1 MNEPTLHPPRLALP
15 MIGLTLVLTGLGL
28 VAGWMIGQGS
38 GTADPG
44 GHGHGHG
51 HGHGADKGAAAGAP
65 TFDETTRINL
75 GIQTGEIQPSSY
87 TVTTRI
93 PGVITETPFSNRP
106 VATPIGGRIEKILV
120 LPGQRVTAGQPL
132 LTIVRDR
139 LPPPELTMTSAIL
152 QPASEEI
159 HETVAA
165 LREARQEREIIDAEL
180 QRVREFAEGAL
191 PRKTVIDLEYN
202 RMRVD
207 SRFVRAR
214 DELAKHG
221 FTEAQV
227 ERVSTGGEIPH
238 LDARL
243 WQRALD
249 KNGLWPDTA
258 DRLYAALPEPVRA
271 RLWTVSSIGELAA
284 RGLDS
289 EELIAWITEDATA
302 GPRFTEIAALV
313 QLGHSVTDV
322 RQLHRLG
329 ALDPMVTIRAPEGT
343 GGDTPD
349 WDVHHIEALI
359 GQHVDRGDVLL
370 DLVNPRQLHL
380 IVEPTGS
387 EKNRV
392 VRAASASAEL
402 RATPLFDAGP
412 ELTGLRVRSV
422 SSADRS
428 DTTAIVPVQNQVAA
442 SHTDDGRNF
451 RVWALRPGL
460 AYDLRLPTNAFEKVY
475 VVPISA
481 IAEQGPKKV
490 VYVPD
495 GDSYRSIPVV
505 VAYSDAD
512 VAVIPIDAK
521 TRLFPGDTVVLDGAF
536 EIGLALNQGAAID
549 PHAGHSH

>member
-1 MNEPTLHPPRLALP
+1 MNDATLHPPRLALP
-15 MIGLTLVLTGLGL
+15 MIGLTLALTGLGL
-28 VAGWMIGQGS
+28 LAGWWIGHGS
-38 GTADPG
+38 GSSDSG
-44 GHGHGHG
+44 GHGHGHD
-51 HGHGADKGAAAGAP
+51 HGAETAAAAP
-65 TFDETTRINL
+65 TFDATTRANL
-75 GIQTGEIQPSSY
+75 GIETGVIQPSPF

-106 VATPIGGRIEKILV
+106 IAAPIGGRIESILV
-120 LPGQRVTAGQPL
+120 VPGQMVSAGQPL

-152 QPASEEI
+152 QPASEQI
-159 HETVAA
+159 HETVSA
-165 LREARQEREIIDAEL
+165 LREAKQERAIIDAEL
-180 QRVREFAEGAL
+180 ERVREFAEGAL
-191 PRKTVIDLEYN
+191 PKKTVIDLEYS
-202 RMRVD
+202 RMRVE

-221 FTEAQV
+221 FTDAQV
-227 ERVSTGGEIPH
+227 EQVSAGGEIPH
-238 LDARL
+238 LDAHSWR
-243 WQRALD
+243 RALD

-258 DRLYAALPEPVRA
+258 ARLYAALPETVRA

-313 QLGHSVTDV
+313 QLGHSVADV

-329 ALDPMVTIRAPEGT
+329 ALDPIVTLRAPEG
-343 GGDTPD
+343 GGDATPD
-349 WDVHHIEALI
+349 WDVHHLDAMI

-370 DLVNPRQLHL
+370 DLVDPRELYL
-380 IVEPTGS
+380 VVEPTGS
-387 EKNRV
+387 EKSRV
-392 VRAASASAEL
+392 VEAARAEREL

-412 ELTGLRVRSV
+412 DLHGLRVRSI

-428 DTTAIVPVQNQVAA
+428 DTTAIVPVENQVAA
-442 SHTDDGRNF
+442 THTTNGRTF
-451 RVWALRPGL
+451 RVWSLRPGL
-460 AYDLRLPTNAFEKVY
+460 AYDLRLPTQSFEKVY
-475 VVPISA
+475 VLPISA
-481 IAEQGPKKV
+481 IAEDGPKKV

-495 GDSYRSIPVV
+495 GDSYQAVSVV
-505 VAYSDAD
+505 VAHSDAD
-512 VAVIPIDAK
+512 VAVIPINAQ

-549 PHAGHSH
+549 PHAGHNH